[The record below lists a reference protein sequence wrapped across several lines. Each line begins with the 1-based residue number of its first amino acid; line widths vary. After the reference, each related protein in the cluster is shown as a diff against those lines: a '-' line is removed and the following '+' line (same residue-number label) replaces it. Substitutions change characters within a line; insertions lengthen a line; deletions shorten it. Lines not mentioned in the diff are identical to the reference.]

1 MPFVLFHNEHD
12 NHSLLSRHVHK
23 EETGGRICVNSLV
36 SRPASIASG
45 GALACTWSATVPLVI
60 SRTIAGVLAKLTDSM
75 DNNYEPDVT
84 DIGDTM
90 SNSISQQGSDDIA
103 FHMHPYTNAITHAS
117 QGPLV
122 ITRGDG
128 IYVEDENGKKY
139 IEAMA
144 GLWSVAVG
152 FSEQRLV
159 DAAMRQMQTLPFYHL
174 FTHKTHEAAVRFAKT
189 LIDLAPVPMSKVFFT
204 NSGSEANDTV
214 MKLLWYRSN
223 ALGQPNKKKLIAR
236 HKGYH
241 GVTIASASLTG
252 LPGNHKGFDLPI
264 ERVLHTTC
272 PHYWREGKDG
282 ETEED
287 FATRMAADLEALIQ
301 KEGPDTIAAFFAEPV
316 MGAGGVIV
324 PPKTYWE
331 KIQAVLNKYD
341 VLLVADEVICGF
353 GRTGKMFA
361 SETYDIKPDVMV
373 LSKQISSSY
382 QPLSAILLNS
392 RMFDPIADES
402 NKLGVL
408 GHGFTAGGHPVA
420 VAVGQE
426 NVNIIRER
434 NLVQN
439 AAVTGAH
446 LQQRLAGL
454 SDHPLVG
461 EVRGV
466 GLIAGLELVT
476 DKAAKTALASPGQLG
491 TAVGRKLQEL
501 GVITRNIGDTLA
513 FCPPLII
520 NAEQVDTLVDAVTQ
534 ALDATQQSLRS

>member
-1 MPFVLFHNEHD
+1 M
-12 NHSLLSRHVHK
+12 
-23 EETGGRICVNSLV
+23 NSLV

-45 GALACTWSATVPLVI
+45 GALACAWSATVPLVI

-75 DNNYEPDVT
+75 DNNYEPDAT

-223 ALGQPNKKKLIAR
+223 ALGLPNKKKLIAR

-272 PHYWREGKDG
+272 PHYWREGRDG
-282 ETEED
+282 ETEEQ

-534 ALDATQQSLRS
+534 ALDATQQSLRSGA